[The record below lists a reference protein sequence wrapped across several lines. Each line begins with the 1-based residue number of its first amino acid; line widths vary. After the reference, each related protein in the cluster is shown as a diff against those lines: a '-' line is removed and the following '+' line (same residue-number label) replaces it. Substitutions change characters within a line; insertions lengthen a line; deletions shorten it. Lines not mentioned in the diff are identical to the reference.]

1 MPYQPGPPTT
11 HVHNPGTLVIH
22 GKVCHVTIC
31 RAMAWPCQSR
41 NTCAW
46 LSSGRRHHASGEPIS
61 RTRPFPG
68 VRMTLHPAHFA
79 IDPSAVAV
87 DLQKA
92 PNDPERPHRASTT
105 PEGQKRIRR
114 NSVGP

>member
-1 MPYQPGPPTT
+1 MGVPVTYPSGDVRRMAVENNAMREAPD
-11 HVHNPGTLVIH
+11 VI
-22 GKVCHVTIC
+22 
-31 RAMAWPCQSR
+31 M
-41 NTCAW
+41 
-46 LSSGRRHHASGEPIS
+46 SGRRHHASGEPIS

-87 DLQKA
+87 DLRKA
-92 PNDPERPHRASTT
+92 PGDPERPHRASTT